1 MSKRNSEAG
10 TVKLRRSRLNGE
22 QTLRLLEHF
31 VVGTP
36 ARTAAE
42 IAGVN
47 RNTATH
53 FFHHLRELI
62 ASQLELP
69 EPVDAECAVELE
81 VDESCFSG
89 VGSTNRVRSSGGKL
103 MVVGLL
109 QRGGKVR
116 TVLLPDARRELLLPI
131 LKGMIAADSTVYA
144 EKAHVHH
151 ALEVLGFHPRRI
163 DRARRFAG
171 GRVHIRG
178 IENFWRQA
186 NRHLRKYNGIP
197 HHHFHLYLKEC
208 EWRFN
213 YGPPKQLLAI
223 LRDWVRRT

>member
-1 MSKRNSEAG
+1 MSKANSNAG
-10 TVKLRRSRLNGE
+10 MARLRRSRLNGG

-36 ARTAAE
+36 ARAAAE

-62 ASQLELP
+62 ASQVELP
-69 EPVDAECAVELE
+69 EAVDAKCEVELE

-89 VGSTNRVRSSGGKL
+89 VGSTNRVRSPGGKL
-103 MVVGLL
+103 TVIGLL

-116 TVLLPDARRELLLPI
+116 TVLLPDARRELLSPI

-151 ALEVLGFHPRRI
+151 ALEVLGLRPRRI

-197 HHHFHLYLKEC
+197 QHHFHLYLKEC

-223 LRDWVRRT
+223 LQELVCRA